1 MHYVLEVNI
10 NVFIHFFNSHSKE
23 NYNSNGVKWIDDAK
37 SQVDIYRLVLQLSI
51 VEIIWKYQ
59 K

>member
-37 SQVDIYRLVLQLSI
+37 SQVDIYD
-51 VEIIWKYQ
+51 
-59 K
+59 